1 MCAAPRPS
9 PDAYDTNPQI
19 SPHFTATPALTPLH
33 HEHHYSTHAA
43 SIRSECSALYR
54 IHNLPLP
61 QYYGL
66 YHAGTRRELEDLDRD
81 RTVVMVLELAA
92 TDIRRGRWM
101 DLENE
106 ARAMLWRW
114 RLDGRRGVCLRF
126 YRGRTPSAVSSSSG
140 RIGQRETIYEAAPVD
155 PSLSQRPRPPPVPQV
170 RIPDGYPRVRNDTPR
185 LQHDYGSDV
194 DVGVGEMWEISMADF
209 SSEMARTPARSH
221 PPVELSRIQQALRRA
236 QRDYGSDVDFGVGE
250 TRLTTTAEL
259 SDSEDSETDIDDLPP
274 VEPAQVPIFPPPIEP
289 IAPWDYPSDH
299 PSFFP
304 HPSSS
309 ARPQLI
315 PDTGSDSDSD
325 TPDEAPTPQPEP
337 GVAEPVIRDLPDA
350 STPRAPWEVITAP
363 RSPAA
368 PARPRPVPSVPANV
382 ISLDSPWIAPYWG
395 PLADDPA
402 LVIPGRVRRAWVEGV
417 ADDAGERVPLLP
429 SPSPR
434 TSGDRGRIDS
444 ATAEAEHASEGGE
457 AANEAEVTT
466 RRREL
471 EDHRTVQGRAD
482 GAFAP
487 SRRPGVPPAA
497 VKLA

>member
-19 SPHFTATPALTPLH
+19 SPHFEATPALTPLH
-33 HEHHYSTHAA
+33 PEYHYSTNAA

-61 QYYGL
+61 QYYAL
-66 YHAGTRRELEDLDRD
+66 YYAGTRRELADLDRD
-81 RTVVMVLELAA
+81 RTIVMVLELAA
-92 TDIRRGRWM
+92 MDIRRGRWM

-114 RLDGRRGVCLRF
+114 RLDGRHGVCLRF

-140 RIGQRETIYEAAPVD
+140 RMGEREAIYEAAPVN
-155 PSLSQRPRPPPVPQV
+155 PALSHGPRPPHVHV
-170 RIPDGYPRVRNDTPR
+170 PDGYPRNRQDAPR

-194 DVGVGEMWEISMADF
+194 DFGVGEMREVSMAEY
-209 SSEMARTPARSH
+209 SSEMARTPTRSR
-221 PPVELSRIQQALRRA
+221 PPVEIPRFQQALRRA
-236 QRDYGSDVDFGVGE
+236 QRDYGSDVDFGIGE
-250 TRLTTTAEL
+250 TRLTTTADL

-274 VEPAQVPIFPPPIEP
+274 VEPARVPIYPPPIVP
-289 IAPWDYPSDH
+289 IAPWDYPTDH
-299 PSFFP
+299 PSYFP
-304 HPSSS
+304 HPSS

-337 GVAEPVIRDLPDA
+337 GVAEPIIRDLLDA
-350 STPRAPWEVITAP
+350 TTPLAPWEVITAP

-382 ISLDSPWIAPYWG
+382 ISLDSPWIAPHWG

-417 ADDAGERVPLLP
+417 ADDAGEIVSLLP
-429 SPSPR
+429 SPGAR

-444 ATAEAEHASEGGE
+444 ATAEAEHASDGWEVASE
-457 AANEAEVTT
+457 DEVTR

-471 EDHRTVQGRAD
+471 EDHRRVQGRAS